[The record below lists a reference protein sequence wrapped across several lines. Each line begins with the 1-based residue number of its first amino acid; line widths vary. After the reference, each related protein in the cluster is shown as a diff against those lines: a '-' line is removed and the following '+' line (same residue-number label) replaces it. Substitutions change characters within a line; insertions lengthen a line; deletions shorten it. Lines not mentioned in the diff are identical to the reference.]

1 MEWNLVNKVVPQ
13 EELDKTVMEMAE
25 KMAENYPLAM
35 AQNRASVYN
44 GLGVSIEEAFDEES
58 SAASISFAAGERMTG
73 MKKPL
78 GDKSK

>member
-1 MEWNLVNKVVPQ
+1 
-13 EELDKTVMEMAE
+13 
-25 KMAENYPLAM
+25 M

-44 GLGVSIEEAFDEES
+44 GLGVSIEEAFDEEVN
-58 SAASISFAAGERMTG
+58 AATISFASKERQTG